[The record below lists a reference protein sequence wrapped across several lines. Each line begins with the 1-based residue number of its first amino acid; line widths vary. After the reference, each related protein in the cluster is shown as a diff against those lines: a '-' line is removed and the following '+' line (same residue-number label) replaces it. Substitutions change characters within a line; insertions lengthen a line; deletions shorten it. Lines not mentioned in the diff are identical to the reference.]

1 MQSPNHS
8 STIARY
14 DDDLARAAQRNP
26 VLARA
31 LRPRDDSQPRGG
43 LVATPPHRLA
53 EALARTLTRPLFQ
66 SRSVRRLGL
75 RLGVQS
81 SRCP

>member
-1 MQSPNHS
+1 MQSANHS
-8 STIARY
+8 LTIARY
-14 DDDLARAAQRNP
+14 DYDLVRAAQRNP

-31 LRPRDDSQPRGG
+31 LRPLDDPQPRGR
-43 LVATPPHRLA
+43 LVAVPPRRLA

-81 SRCP
+81 SRFP

>member
-1 MQSPNHS
+1 MQSANHS

-14 DDDLARAAQRNP
+14 DYDLARAAQRNP

-31 LRPRDDSQPRGG
+31 LRPLDDPPPCGGVVAVPPRG
-43 LVATPPHRLA
+43 LA
-53 EALARTLTRPLFQ
+53 EALARSVTRPLVQ

-81 SRCP
+81 SRSS